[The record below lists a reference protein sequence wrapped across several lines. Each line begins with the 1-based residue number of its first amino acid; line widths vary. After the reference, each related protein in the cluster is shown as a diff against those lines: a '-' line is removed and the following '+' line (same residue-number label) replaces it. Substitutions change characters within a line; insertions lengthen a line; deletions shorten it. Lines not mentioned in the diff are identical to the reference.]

1 MSIVKYAG
9 RRLPAKPNLSGRSS
23 ASTRRPPPDF
33 ITTLQHS
40 THVDTVPRHVVLQSL
55 REQAKRRIEMF
66 NMSKVV
72 NENAIP
78 KAAGKGKPAKDWSA
92 DAGFQALKAM
102 PVNVD
107 AWYESDETFTDGKLA
122 AKFQSK
128 IAQYAKAG
136 AGTFK
141 TRLRSGK
148 VYICKVNAEY
158 VQQRNTGTED

>member
-1 MSIVKYAG
+1 
-9 RRLPAKPNLSGRSS
+9 
-23 ASTRRPPPDF
+23 
-33 ITTLQHS
+33 
-40 THVDTVPRHVVLQSL
+40 
-55 REQAKRRIEMF
+55 MF

-92 DAGFQALKAM
+92 DAGFIALKNM
-102 PVNVD
+102 PVNED

-141 TRLRSGK
+141 TRARGGK
-148 VYICKVNAEY
+148 VYICKINSEF
-158 VQQRNTGTED
+158 VQQRNKSEE

>member
-9 RRLPAKPNLSGRSS
+9 RHLPSRRHYPDGRLPASERTAELPGHR
-23 ASTRRPPPDF
+23 A
-33 ITTLQHS
+33 LQHS
-40 THVDTVPRHVVLQSL
+40 THVDIVPRHVVLHSL
-55 REQAKRRIEMF
+55 REQAKRRIDMF

-78 KAAGKGKPAKDWSA
+78 KAAGKGKPAKDWTK

-102 PVNVD
+102 PVNED
-107 AWYESDETFTDGKLA
+107 AWYESDETFTDNKLA

-148 VYICKVNAEY
+148 VYICKINAEF
-158 VQQRNTGTED
+158 VQQRNRSDD

>member
-9 RRLPAKPNLSGRSS
+9 RRLPAKPNPSGRSS
-23 ASTRRPPPDF
+23 ASTQRPPPDF

-40 THVDTVPRHVVLQSL
+40 TYVDTVPRHIVLQSI
-55 REQAKRRIEMF
+55 REQQQRKIEMF
-66 NMSKVV
+66 NMTKVV

-92 DAGFQALKAM
+92 DAGFIALKNM
-102 PVNVD
+102 PVNAD
-107 AWYESDETFTDGKLA
+107 AWYESDETFTDNKLA
-122 AKFQSK
+122 MKFQSK

-148 VYICKVNAEY
+148 VYICKINAEY
-158 VQQRNTGTED
+158 EQQRNKSED